1 MGEYLPSTFQI
12 LGVTSKNHRI
22 KENKTTALQIKSL
35 FVASEFLSY
44 FSSLMSTKHSIVIL
58 SKDVGA
64 AHGYA
69 YTCFK
74 KYKNKSGTIAHIYNS
89 TSQEVE
95 IGGLLQVP
103 GQPGLHSEFKPAWA
117 TE

>member
-1 MGEYLPSTFQI
+1 
-12 LGVTSKNHRI
+12 
-22 KENKTTALQIKSL
+22 
-35 FVASEFLSY
+35 
-44 FSSLMSTKHSIVIL
+44 MSTKHSIVIL

-74 KYKNKSGTIAHIYNS
+74 KYKNKSGTVAHIYNS

-95 IGGLLQVP
+95 IGGLLQVQ

-117 TE
+117 TEWQSVRKKEEKCDGEFLKEAISTKPGELGAAGLEAWLKLLLGYV